1 MPAQPKLKPSCT
13 ADPTGAPPRR
23 INFCNALPD
32 ERVKFFVGH
41 TAELI
46 YMCALDL
53 LHVLPHE
60 FAALHF
66 RGDGRAQFTRRPCR
80 VAKAL
85 QLAHVAPLLR
95 PPSDWPDVIRSKR
108 ALEICSD
115 ASLVQP
121 DIRQIL
127 VQVIARADLPAFHIG
142 AQGNDPMPIG
152 HNHLMCFVV
161 ENELL

>member
-1 MPAQPKLKPSCT
+1 MGQAQAVPAQPKLKPSCT

-32 ERVKFFVGH
+32 ERLKFLVGH

-66 RGDGRAQFTRRPCR
+66 RSDGRAHLTRRPCR
-80 VAKAL
+80 VAKSL
-85 QLAHVAPLLR
+85 ELTHVRLKREDRFGRLTYPELAKP
-95 PPSDWPDVIRSKR
+95 
-108 ALEICSD
+108 
-115 ASLVQP
+115 
-121 DIRQIL
+121 
-127 VQVIARADLPAFHIG
+127 
-142 AQGNDPMPIG
+142 
-152 HNHLMCFVV
+152 
-161 ENELL
+161 